1 MNAPT
6 RKITAAS
13 LDLSAIMRDERII
26 DIHRDRLLDR
36 FSVTLADFTM
46 GIGGSVGEALADAQR
61 RAA

>member
-1 MNAPT
+1 MNAPAV
-6 RKITAAS
+6 IPIH
-13 LDLSAIMRDERII
+13 LSDIMRDENII

-46 GIGGSVGEALADAQR
+46 GIGNSVGEALEDAKR

>member
-6 RKITAAS
+6 RIIP
-13 LDLSAIMRDERII
+13 LSEIMRDERII

-46 GIGGSVGEALADAQR
+46 GIGNSVGEALEDAKR